1 MDKVRSEYEIIKKII
16 SSLKEAIA
24 LGEESEEEI
33 DTNSVIEAFEKEVE
47 EITSQVDQSI
57 EAAKDHLKARIAKG
71 EAESFVPSDRISD
84 GDGGSESSRAP
95 TATTI
100 SSLAIQRR
108 QEVYEANE
116 RLLNL
121 QLEQQQEQD
130 FMPSCLS
137 SMKRKCR

>member
-1 MDKVRSEYEIIKKII
+1 M
-16 SSLKEAIA
+16 KEAIA
-24 LGEESEEEI
+24 LGEESKEEI

-47 EITSQVDQSI
+47 EITSQVNQSI

-84 GDGGSESSRAP
+84 GDDRSRAP

-108 QEVYEANE
+108 QSYISPRIKGDLWKPAKGSCSTTDES
-116 RLLNL
+116 RLGLFWSHSTRRVSTQISVSL
-121 QLEQQQEQD
+121 Q
-130 FMPSCLS
+130 SHVS
-137 SMKRKCR
+137 H

>member
-1 MDKVRSEYEIIKKII
+1 M
-16 SSLKEAIA
+16 KEAIA

-47 EITSQVDQSI
+47 EITSQVNQSI

-84 GDGGSESSRAP
+84 GDDGSRAP

-108 QEVYEANE
+108 REVYEANE
-116 RLLNL
+116 RLPNL

-137 SMKRKCR
+137 STKRKCW